1 MAIGPGINTNVR
13 SISFPICSTDASP
26 IYTMAT
32 LAASTGGIVYQTGLL
47 LAQYTSSGGWG
58 TAGQF
63 VNYDS
68 VAGAH
73 GQQTF
78 VGVLMDDLIV
88 TGTTV
93 TGQVQIAVWLTKGA
107 FVQEQLFYTQIAD
120 IAAAIAQRDAKVVFD
135 FNASPATHLI
145 YGL

>member
-1 MAIGPGINTNVR
+1 MSIGPGINTNVR
-13 SISFPICSTDASP
+13 AITFAICSTDASP
-26 IYTMAT
+26 IYTQAP

-47 LAQYTSSGGWG
+47 LAQYT
-58 TAGQF
+58 AGPNVGKF

-68 VAGAH
+68 VAGTN
-73 GQQTF
+73 GQNVF
-78 VGVLMDDLIV
+78 VGVLMDDLLPQS
-88 TGTTV
+88 TAAAALA
-93 TGQVQIAVWLTKGA
+93 QIAVMLTKGA

-135 FNASPATHLI
+135 YNASPAIHLI